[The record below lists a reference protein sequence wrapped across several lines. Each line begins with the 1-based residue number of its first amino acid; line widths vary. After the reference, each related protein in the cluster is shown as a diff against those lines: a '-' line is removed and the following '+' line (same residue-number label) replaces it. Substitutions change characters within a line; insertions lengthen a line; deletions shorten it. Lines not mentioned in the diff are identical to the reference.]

1 MVPGFQGAEARFR
14 LRGNSGH
21 SAHPLERQGAL
32 PADRFRVAAA
42 QVHAL
47 AASASLR
54 SRDRGGVG
62 QAEFPQEGRGL
73 RPAFAPERNANGGS
87 ASSSTTV
94 PLRHRQVRKAQ
105 KTRIQLRAVKRIR
118 FTLNHIKDERHV
130 MIGIK
135 FIKVQPT
142 TYLLQYRGGKIV
154 REGLGLS
161 FFYYGPT
168 TSLVAVP
175 VASTDTP
182 FIFQETTADF
192 QAVTIQGQV
201 TYRISEPKRL
211 AALLN
216 YTLEKDG
223 DTYVSED
230 PEKLPERVIHVI
242 NVIARA
248 ELQKLPLREAIRAS
262 DTLVQAVKARLVAAE
277 EITSLG
283 LEVLGLS
290 ILAIKPTP
298 ETARALEA
306 DTRERL
312 FREADEAT
320 YARRNSAVE
329 QERAIKENE
338 LNTEIA
344 VETKKRQIRETQMDA
359 ERAVQEKEGLLKKE
373 ALETNIGL
381 EERRKNMVALAADNA
396 KAEADAR
403 AYGVSSTMK
412 ALGSADTK
420 ILQALASTGMRPEQL
435 IAFAFQELA
444 GKAEKIGQLNISPD
458 LLRELLTPQPARK

>member
-1 MVPGFQGAEARFR
+1 MF
-14 LRGNSGH
+14 
-21 SAHPLERQGAL
+21 
-32 PADRFRVAAA
+32 
-42 QVHAL
+42 
-47 AASASLR
+47 
-54 SRDRGGVG
+54 
-62 QAEFPQEGRGL
+62 GL
-73 RPAFAPERNANGGS
+73 
-87 ASSSTTV
+87 
-94 PLRHRQVRKAQ
+94 
-105 KTRIQLRAVKRIR
+105 
-118 FTLNHIKDERHV
+118 
-130 MIGIK
+130 K

-142 TYLLQYRGGKIV
+142 TYLLEYRRGKVV
-154 REGLGLS
+154 REGVGLS
-161 FFYYGPT
+161 FFYYAPT

-192 QAVTIQGQV
+192 QSVTLQGQA
-201 TYRISEPKRL
+201 TYRVREPKRL

-216 YTLEKDG
+216 YTLAPNG
-223 DTYVSED
+223 QTYVSED

-242 NVIARA
+242 NVLARA

-262 DTLVQAVKARLVAAE
+262 DELVKTVKAGLAASE
-277 EITSLG
+277 EIVSLG

-306 DTRERL
+306 ESREKL
-312 FREADEAT
+312 FRDADEAI

-329 QERAIKENE
+329 QERGIKENE

-344 VETKKRQIRETQMDA
+344 VENKKRQIREAQMEA
-359 ERAVQEKEGLLKKE
+359 ERAVQEKKAVVEKE
-373 ALETNIGL
+373 KLEANIGL
-381 EERRKNMVALAADNA
+381 EDRRKELVGLAAENA

-412 ALGSADTK
+412 ALAVADAR
-420 ILQALASTGMRPEQL
+420 ILQALATTGMKPEQL

-458 LLRELLTPQPARK
+458 LLRELMKK

>member
-1 MVPGFQGAEARFR
+1 MF
-14 LRGNSGH
+14 
-21 SAHPLERQGAL
+21 
-32 PADRFRVAAA
+32 
-42 QVHAL
+42 
-47 AASASLR
+47 
-54 SRDRGGVG
+54 
-62 QAEFPQEGRGL
+62 
-73 RPAFAPERNANGGS
+73 
-87 ASSSTTV
+87 
-94 PLRHRQVRKAQ
+94 
-105 KTRIQLRAVKRIR
+105 
-118 FTLNHIKDERHV
+118 
-130 MIGIK
+130 GIK

-142 TYLLQYRGGKIV
+142 TYLLQYRGGHIV

-161 FFYYGPT
+161 FFYYAPT
-168 TSLVAVP
+168 TSLVTVP

-201 TYRISEPKRL
+201 TYRVGDPKRL
-211 AALLN
+211 AAMLN
-216 YTLEKDG
+216 YTLARDG
-223 DTYVSED
+223 ETYAAED
-230 PEKLPERVIHVI
+230 PNKLPERVIHVI
-242 NVIARA
+242 NVLARA

-262 DTLVQAVKARLVAAE
+262 DELVTAVKGRLVGAE
-277 EITSLG
+277 EITALG

-306 DTRERL
+306 ETREKL
-312 FREADEAT
+312 FREADEAV

-344 VETKKRQIRETQMDA
+344 VENKKRQIRETQMEAD
-359 ERAVQEKEGLLKKE
+359 RAVQEKKHIQQKE
-373 ALETNIGL
+373 SLEANIGL
-381 EERRKNMVALAADNA
+381 EDRRKNLVALAAENA

-403 AYGVSSTMK
+403 AYGVSTTMK

-420 ILQALASTGMRPEQL
+420 ILQALATSGMKPEQL

-458 LLRELLTPQPARK
+458 LLRELLTPQPVRK

>member
-1 MVPGFQGAEARFR
+1 MF
-14 LRGNSGH
+14 S
-21 SAHPLERQGAL
+21 
-32 PADRFRVAAA
+32 
-42 QVHAL
+42 
-47 AASASLR
+47 
-54 SRDRGGVG
+54 
-62 QAEFPQEGRGL
+62 
-73 RPAFAPERNANGGS
+73 
-87 ASSSTTV
+87 
-94 PLRHRQVRKAQ
+94 
-105 KTRIQLRAVKRIR
+105 
-118 FTLNHIKDERHV
+118 
-130 MIGIK
+130 IK

-154 REGLGLS
+154 REGVGLS
-161 FFYYGPT
+161 FFYFSPT

-182 FIFQETTADF
+182 FIFQETTGDF
-192 QAVTIQGQV
+192 QNVTIQGQV
-201 TYRISEPKRL
+201 TYRVSEPKRL
-211 AALLN
+211 ATLLN
-216 YTLEKDG
+216 YTLSPNGQNYTSK
-223 DTYVSED
+223 D

-242 NVIARA
+242 NVLARA
-248 ELQKLPLREAIRAS
+248 ELQKYPLREAIRAS
-262 DTLVQAVKARLVAAE
+262 DQIVKAVKTGLMESE

-306 DTRERL
+306 ETRERL
-312 FREADEAT
+312 FREADEAV

-359 ERAVQEKEGLLKKE
+359 ERGVQEKEGLLKKE
-373 ALETNIGL
+373 ALESNIGL
-381 EERRKNMVALAADNA
+381 EERRKSLVALAADNS

-412 ALGSADTK
+412 ALGSADAK
-420 ILQALASTGMRPEQL
+420 ILQALATTGMKPEQL

-444 GKAEKIGQLNISPD
+444 GKADKIGQLNISPD
-458 LLRELLTPQPARK
+458 LLRELLRPAPAQK

>member
-1 MVPGFQGAEARFR
+1 MF
-14 LRGNSGH
+14 
-21 SAHPLERQGAL
+21 
-32 PADRFRVAAA
+32 
-42 QVHAL
+42 
-47 AASASLR
+47 
-54 SRDRGGVG
+54 
-62 QAEFPQEGRGL
+62 
-73 RPAFAPERNANGGS
+73 
-87 ASSSTTV
+87 
-94 PLRHRQVRKAQ
+94 
-105 KTRIQLRAVKRIR
+105 
-118 FTLNHIKDERHV
+118 
-130 MIGIK
+130 GIN

-142 TYLLQYRGGKIV
+142 TYLLQYCGGHVV

-161 FFYYGPT
+161 FFYYAPT

-201 TYRISEPKRL
+201 TYRVGDPKRL

-216 YTLEKDG
+216 YTLAGDG
-223 DTYVSED
+223 EAYSSED

-242 NVIARA
+242 NVLARA

-262 DTLVQAVKARLVAAE
+262 DALVRAVKERLVEAE
-277 EITSLG
+277 EIKALG

-306 DTRERL
+306 ETREKL
-312 FREADEAT
+312 FRDADEAV
-320 YARRNSAVE
+320 YSRRNSAVE

-344 VETKKRQIRETQMDA
+344 VENKKRQIRETQMEAD
-359 ERAVQEKEGLLKKE
+359 RAVQEKKHVQQKE
-373 ALETNIGL
+373 ALEANIGL
-381 EERRKNMVALAADNA
+381 EDRRKNLVALAAENA

-403 AYGVSSTMK
+403 AYGVSTTMK

-420 ILQALASTGMRPEQL
+420 ILQALATSGMKPEQL